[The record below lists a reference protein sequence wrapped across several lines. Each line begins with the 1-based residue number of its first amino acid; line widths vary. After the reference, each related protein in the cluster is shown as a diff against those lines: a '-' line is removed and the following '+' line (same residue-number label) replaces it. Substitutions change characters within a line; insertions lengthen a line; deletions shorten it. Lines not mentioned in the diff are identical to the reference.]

1 MTEQPLPAMNIF
13 NVRKYGASG
22 RKDEFAQPA
31 LQGAIDACAAAG
43 GGMVYLPP
51 GEYTTGTLHLRS
63 HVRLHLEAGAT
74 LYSSK
79 SPEHFDKRG
88 LLYAEDVEN
97 ITLEGRGTVDGQAD
111 YYRGAMEWRDWYI
124 YPNQVQA
131 EAAGVPLLRAFPT
144 AESVGHLVLF
154 IRCTD
159 VRIENLSFLNSP
171 SWTMH
176 LWGCERLAIDGVY
189 IRTDL
194 RDGVWADGID
204 PDGCKDVHIS
214 NCTIET
220 GDDALVFYSGNSYG
234 PARPCENITVTN
246 CRLTSASSALKFCDG
261 NQNAI
266 RNVLIQNCVITGANR
281 GIAFMVFDGGVLEN
295 VLISNVV
302 VQTQRYE
309 WFWWGDGDPL
319 HFNLI
324 QRSEI
329 DANVDKTKEPPV
341 GVIRNIQL
349 RNVLARGSGS
359 CLVHG
364 HKDSPLENVS
374 LENVRLE
381 LAFEPE
387 AHPRRFE
394 YALRMENLRNFHLR
408 NVEVAWAEPHS
419 ADWKSVIS
427 VDNAEGLVLDGIA
440 ALQAPGSQAPLLDLK
455 DVRRARLV
463 NCIALPGAGT
473 FLRLSGSQTGDI
485 VFKDND
491 LSQAAAQVVF
501 SPEVDPG
508 VVRTLS

>member
-1 MTEQPLPAMNIF
+1 MPTLDSIF
-13 NVRKYGASG
+13 NVKDFGASG
-22 RKDEFAQPA
+22 LKEDLAQPA
-31 LQGAIDACAAAG
+31 LQRAIDACASAG

-51 GEYTTGTLHLRS
+51 GAYTSGTLHLRS

-79 SPEHFDKRG
+79 DPSHFDKRG
-88 LLYAEDVEN
+88 LLYAEDAEN
-97 ITLEGRGTVDGQAD
+97 ITLEGRGLVDGQAE
-111 YYRGAMEWRDWYI
+111 YYRSLAEWRDWYI
-124 YPNQVQA
+124 YPNQLQA

-154 IRCTD
+154 IRCQD
-159 VRIENLSFLNSP
+159 VHIEDLSFLNSP
-171 SWTMH
+171 SWAMH
-176 LWGCERLAIDGVY
+176 LWGCERLWIDGIYV
-189 IRTDL
+189 RSDL
-194 RDGVWADGID
+194 RNGVWSDGID

-295 VLISNVV
+295 VIISNVT
-302 VQTQRYE
+302 VQTQRHE

-329 DANVDKTKEPPV
+329 DANVDKSQEPPV
-341 GVIRNIQL
+341 GIIRNIQL
-349 RNVLARGSGS
+349 RDVLARGSGS

-364 HKDSPLENVS
+364 HVDSPLENVT

-381 LAFEPE
+381 LSFEPD

-394 YALRMENLRNFHLR
+394 HVLRLENLRNSRLR
-408 NVEVAWAEPHS
+408 NVEIAWAEPYSPAWQS
-419 ADWKSVIS
+419 ALT
-427 VDNAEGLVLDGIA
+427 VDNAEDLLLDGITA
-440 ALQAPGSQAPLLDLK
+440 TQAPGSATPVLDLK
-455 DVRRARLV
+455 DVRRSRIQ
-463 NCIALPGAGT
+463 NCRALPGAAT
-473 FLRLSGSQTGDI
+473 FLRFSGARTRDVGM
-485 VFKDND
+485 VDND
-491 LSQAAAQVVF
+491 LSKAQNPVEF

-508 VVRTLS
+508 VISLA